1 MADIE
6 ALVLSLGGMARRP
19 QLLRLGAHDHE
30 LTRAVRRGEVVRAR
44 NGWYSTFRES
54 DPRLR
59 AVRVGGRLTGLSAI
73 VSLGGW
79 VLGQHPLHVSVNRN
93 AARLRTQGNR
103 FKRLNVRAPRNVV
116 LHWDDPDVAAFGTST
131 SVGLVDALT
140 RVILDE
146 DLETAVAALDWALH
160 TGALDGIDFET
171 LVLGLPAERQG
182 ISSWVDPS
190 CESLPESLARTR
202 LRVAGHRVLSQQ
214 PLRETQRIDLV
225 VDGQVGIEVD
235 GEEFHLLTFAPDRVK
250 DVDIAISGLHN
261 LRPTAKMVFY
271 DWNHFE
277 LGVDAALRA
286 RGRALEF
293 SGSSRPDVF
302 RTRGLTGWRRRPPR
316 RLPEK
321 LKGRRMSATNSP
333 GSGVPPNH
341 GDRE

>member
-1 MADIE
+1 M
-6 ALVLSLGGMARRP
+6 GGMARRP
-19 QLLRLGAHDHE
+19 QLLRRGVRDHE

-79 VLGQHPLHVSVNRN
+79 VLGQHPLHVSVHRN

-103 FKRLNVRAPRNVV
+103 FRRLNVRAPRNVV
-116 LHWDDPDVAAFGTST
+116 LHWDDPDVATFGTST
-131 SVGLVDALT
+131 TVGLVDALT
-140 RVILDE
+140 CVVLDE

-160 TGALDGIDFET
+160 TGALDRIDFET
-171 LVLGLPAERQG
+171 LVLRLPVERQG
-182 ISSWVDPS
+182 ISSWVDAS
-190 CESLPESLARTR
+190 CESLPESLTRTR
-202 LRVAGHRVLSQQ
+202 LRVAGHRVVSQQ

-235 GEEFHLLTFAPDRVK
+235 GEEFHLQTFASDRDK

-271 DWNHFE
+271 DWDHFE

-293 SGSSRPDVF
+293 SGTSRRDVF

>member
-19 QLLRLGAHDHE
+19 QLLRLGAHDYE

-73 VSLGGW
+73 ASVGGW
-79 VLGQHPLHVSVNRN
+79 VLGQHPLHVSVHRN

-103 FKRLNVRAPRNVV
+103 FRRLNVRAPRNVA
-116 LHWDDPDVAAFGTST
+116 LHWDDPEVDAFGTST
-131 SVGLVDALT
+131 VVGLVDALT
-140 RVILDE
+140 RVVLDE

-160 TGALDGIDFET
+160 TGALDRIDFET
-171 LVLGLPAERQG
+171 LVLRLPVERRG
-182 ISSWVDPS
+182 ISGWVDPT

-202 LRVAGHRVLSQQ
+202 LRVAGHQVVSQQ

-235 GEEFHLLTFAPDRVK
+235 GEEFHLDTFAADRDK

-271 DWNHFE
+271 DWDHFE
-277 LGVDAALRA
+277 LGVLAALRA
-286 RGRALEF
+286 RGRAPEF
-293 SGSSRPDVF
+293 SGNARRDVF
-302 RTRGLTGWRRRPPR
+302 RSRGLTGWRRRPPHGH
-316 RLPEK
+316 PEK
-321 LKGRRMSATNSP
+321 STGRRMNATNSP

-341 GDRE
+341 RTRE